1 MRFVKRVFCLLLCA
15 SCILFTGCNSILYNG
30 NLKVEPYEPAT
41 LPENISQQ
49 VEEKVEQTQ
58 EQQDDEKYQ
67 IEGTNAFYIL
77 PDHENKPD
85 EIVDFKV
92 LDYQEQEGF
101 IYCYKTPY
109 YGSTG
114 EEDAGLTAAK
124 SGIAPEERTAT
135 ETEDTEILV
144 TVLMS
149 YQPATRAYNVFFTR
163 LEEKDNSGTVS
174 QQVEGIGELTGSV
187 SENRL
192 MAHKLEKEGLYFL
205 FIGNRA
211 YLFDSSGNQ
220 TWTYDYNAVIAQ
232 EIEELTKRY
241 GRDGYT
247 VETTISDVVMDGS
260 RYVYIPVAIQLE
272 KEGGDGLDLDSLME
286 NDEELENT
294 SFRAVLCCYNLDI
307 GEGNSDGILFTS
319 TNENWERQKEEWLEG
334 NGRVFA
340 DEDELND
347 YVTENSMYNI
357 KRRRSADGGDQFPVF
372 ATVGHPI
379 NMELAGFPDMFSID
393 DWELYQWIRDNW
405 NIIEE
410 KLT

>member
-114 EEDAGLTAAK
+114 EEDVGLTAAK

-247 VETTISDVVMDGS
+247 VETTISDVVMDGLCVFLLRS
-260 RYVYIPVAIQLE
+260 R
-272 KEGGDGLDLDSLME
+272 
-286 NDEELENT
+286 
-294 SFRAVLCCYNLDI
+294 
-307 GEGNSDGILFTS
+307 
-319 TNENWERQKEEWLEG
+319 
-334 NGRVFA
+334 
-340 DEDELND
+340 
-347 YVTENSMYNI
+347 
-357 KRRRSADGGDQFPVF
+357 
-372 ATVGHPI
+372 
-379 NMELAGFPDMFSID
+379 
-393 DWELYQWIRDNW
+393 
-405 NIIEE
+405 
-410 KLT
+410 